1 MPQSATFSAKNSLK
15 FSFLVILARAYDIM
29 VLTTISKEKFMAK
42 AIKGEITAEDRQ
54 FNRNKWLFSV
64 SGIGR
69 DMSYQLIA
77 SFLLTYIQFGMTL
90 NIAQFTTISLLI
102 GIAGRIWDA
111 INDPMMGAIIEGTHM
126 KFGKFRPWILIGA
139 LLTGTIIIL
148 MFNVQTVFKGWGF
161 VVYMAVMYLLWESAF
176 TMNDI
181 GYWSM
186 LASLS
191 SKKQQRNSATML
203 TVVFAGIGAFIA
215 QGGISFLYP
224 GNVLKSFR
232 WISIGV
238 AVIFMAMQI
247 IMVVFIR
254 ERPRALMESNEKVSF
269 KQMWQ
274 TIKKN
279 DQILWMTL
287 SMLFYNIGSSL
298 LVGLAYNLYY
308 LEIGYD
314 GNAIVFIAIFG
325 VFNILAQVFYPKLAE
340 KLGRRKLQ
348 IISIIIACVGYLGIA
363 LIGWFSWFPFNL
375 ITLSIFG
382 VFVFIGQALFYMASI
397 INMTNCVE
405 YNEYKR
411 GERNE
416 AVVSTLRPL
425 MAKFADA
432 MKYGIITLVLI
443 VSAVYGLSQNISTV
457 EAQKGYFDRMEVS
470 EQVRYIDALNEYF
483 DMEGLTTEQ
492 LTDLLSNDEELKGR
506 QISGEYLEAIG
517 DVAIIQTK
525 DADGN
530 TVEILLGTVKNF
542 DTSQLD
548 SNCKYTFAL
557 KYTNANG
564 NEVNV
569 ANIHFRDQGNLSM
582 RLWIRAAVTVV
593 PMLFLFAALMVQ
605 HKKFKIDENY
615 YDMMMEEIS
624 RRKSAN
630 GELPEA
636 VEAAETPTAEVPET
650 KEE

>member
-1 MPQSATFSAKNSLK
+1 MAEK
-15 FSFLVILARAYDIM
+15 VIQNE
-29 VLTTISKEKFMAK
+29 IS
-42 AIKGEITAEDRQ
+42 AEDRQ

-90 NIAQFTTISLLI
+90 TIAQFTTISLLI
-102 GIAGRIWDA
+102 GVLGRVWDA

-126 KFGKFRPWILIGA
+126 KYGKFRPWILIGA
-139 LLTGTIIIL
+139 VLTGTIIIL
-148 MFNVQTVFKGWGF
+148 MFNIQTVFTGWGF
-161 VVYMAVMYLLWESAF
+161 VVYMIVMYLLWESAF

-191 SKKQQRNSATML
+191 SKKEQRNSATML

-224 GNVLKSFR
+224 GNVLSAFR

-247 IMVVFIR
+247 VMVVFIR
-254 ERPRALMESNEKVSF
+254 ERPRAQMEVNEKVSF
-269 KQMWQ
+269 KQMWD

-287 SMLFYNIGSSL
+287 SMLFYNVGSSL

-325 VFNILAQVFYPKLAE
+325 VFNILAQVFYPMLAE
-340 KLGRRKLQ
+340 KLGRKKLQ
-348 IISIIIACVGYLGIA
+348 IISIITACVGYLGIA
-363 LIGWFSWFPFNL
+363 LIGWFNFLPFNL

-382 VFVFIGQALFYMASI
+382 VFVFVGQALFYMASI

-432 MKYGIITLVLI
+432 LKYGIVTLVLV

-457 EAQKGYFDRMEVS
+457 EAQKGYFDRMTAT
-470 EQVRYIDALNEYF
+470 EQVAYINAVNHYLDELAAGDIAADVLNEALAK
-483 DMEGLTTEQ
+483 DSVLG
-492 LTDLLSNDEELKGR
+492 GR
-506 QISGEYLEAIG
+506 QISGEYLSAIG
-517 DVAIIQTK
+517 DVAVYQTK

-530 TVEILLGTVKNF
+530 VLKDKIFLGVVRGF
-542 DTSQLD
+542 DTSQINTTSEGVEYKFEL
-548 SNCKYTFAL
+548 T
-557 KYTNANG
+557 YTNSAG
-564 NEVNV
+564 ELINV
-569 ANIHFRDQGNLSM
+569 ANDHFRDKGDLSM

-593 PMLFLFAALMVQ
+593 PMLFLFAALIVQ
-605 HKKFKIDENY
+605 NKKFIIDEDY
-615 YDMMMEEIS
+615 YDMMMAEINA
-624 RRKSAN
+624 RK
-630 GELPEA
+630 GEG
-636 VEAAETPTAEVPET
+636 AATAEATAE
-650 KEE
+650 

>member
-1 MPQSATFSAKNSLK
+1 MATKALK
-15 FSFLVILARAYDIM
+15 
-29 VLTTISKEKFMAK
+29 TEIS
-42 AIKGEITAEDRQ
+42 AEDRQ

-90 NIAQFTTISLLI
+90 TIAQFTTISLLI

-148 MFNVQTVFKGWGF
+148 MFNIQTVFTGWGF
-161 VVYMAVMYLLWESAF
+161 VVYMVIMYLLWESAF

-191 SKKQQRNSATML
+191 SKKEQRNSATML
-203 TVVFAGIGAFIA
+203 TVVFAGLGAFIG

-224 GNVLKSFR
+224 GNVLQAFR
-232 WISIGV
+232 WISIGI
-238 AVIFMAMQI
+238 AIIFMAMQTV
-247 IMVVFIR
+247 MVVFIK
-254 ERPRALMESNEKVSF
+254 ERPRASMEVNEKVSF
-269 KQMWQ
+269 RQMWD
-274 TIKKN
+274 TIRKN

-340 KLGRRKLQ
+340 WLGRRKLQ
-348 IISIIIACVGYLGIA
+348 IVSIIVACVGYLGIA
-363 LIGWFSWFPFNL
+363 LIGWASWFPFNL

-382 VFVFIGQALFYMASI
+382 VFVFVGQALFYMASI

-457 EAQKGYFDRMEVS
+457 EAQKGYFDRMTVE
-470 EQVRYIDALNEYF
+470 EQVEYLGAVN
-483 DMEGLTTEQ
+483 DYLDVLDNGDVDLAKLTEQ
-492 LTDLLSNDEELKGR
+492 LSEDKVLGGR
-506 QISGEYLEAIG
+506 QISGEYLAAIG
-517 DVAIIQTK
+517 DVAIMRQT
-525 DADGN
+525 D
-530 TVEILLGTVKNF
+530 
-542 DTSQLD
+542 
-548 SNCKYTFAL
+548 
-557 KYTNANG
+557 NG
-564 NEVNV
+564 NEFVAWVKEYKAGDLIEGQKYVLLLSGEIDGVAFNV

-582 RLWIRAAVTVV
+582 RLWIRAAVSVV
-593 PMLFLFAALMVQ
+593 PMLFLFAALIIQ
-605 HKKFKIDENY
+605 HKKFIIDEKY
-615 YDMMMEEIS
+615 YDMMMEEIHS
-624 RRKSAN
+624 RTSPA
-630 GELPEA
+630 GQVEEA
-636 VEAAETPTAEVPET
+636 VTSSEATELPTAETTEAN
-650 KEE
+650 KE

>member
-1 MPQSATFSAKNSLK
+1 MAEKVLK
-15 FSFLVILARAYDIM
+15 
-29 VLTTISKEKFMAK
+29 TEIS
-42 AIKGEITAEDRQ
+42 AEDKQ

-90 NIAQFTTISLLI
+90 TIAQFTTISLLI

-126 KFGKFRPWILIGA
+126 KYGKFRPWILIGA

-148 MFNVQTVFKGWGF
+148 MFNIQTVFTGWGF
-161 VVYMAVMYLLWESAF
+161 VVYMVVMYLLWESAF

-191 SKKQQRNSATML
+191 SKKEQRNSATML

-224 GNVLKSFR
+224 GNVLQAFR

-238 AVIFMAMQI
+238 AVIFMVMQV

-254 ERPRALMESNEKVSF
+254 ERPRAQMEVNEKVSF
-269 KQMWQ
+269 KQMWD

-287 SMLFYNIGSSL
+287 SMLFYNVGSSL

-325 VFNILAQVFYPKLAE
+325 IFNIAAQAFYPKLANW
-340 KLGRRKLQ
+340 LGRKKLQ
-348 IISIIIACVGYLGIA
+348 VVSILTACVGYVGIA

-382 VFVFIGQALFYMASI
+382 VFVFVGQALFYMASI

-432 MKYGIITLVLI
+432 LKYGIVTLVLI

-457 EAQKGYFDRMEVS
+457 EAQKGYFDRMTVA
-470 EQVRYIDALNEYF
+470 EQQEYLDAIGHYIGTG
-483 DMEGLTTEQ
+483 MTTEE
-492 LTDLLSNDEELKGR
+492 LTDLLSKDEVLKGR
-506 QISGEYLEAIG
+506 QISGEYVEAIG
-517 DVAIIQTK
+517 DMAIIVK
-525 DADGN
+525 DG
-530 TVEILLGTVKNF
+530 
-542 DTSQLD
+542 D
-548 SNCKYTFAL
+548 SNVFFAYVKDYHAMSTALDESKTYTLEL
-557 KYTNANG
+557 KGEING
-564 NEVNV
+564 VEFNV
-569 ANIHFRDQGNLSM
+569 ANDHFRDKGDLSM

-593 PMLFLFAALMVQ
+593 PMLFLFAALIVQ
-605 HKKFKIDENY
+605 NKKFIIDENY
-615 YDMMMEEIS
+615 YDMMMEEINS
-624 RRKSAN
+624 RKCASG
-630 GELPEA
+630 GEADGEAPEA
-636 VEAAETPTAEVPET
+636 IAEAPTETP
-650 KEE
+650 EE

>member
-1 MPQSATFSAKNSLK
+1 MATKALK
-15 FSFLVILARAYDIM
+15 
-29 VLTTISKEKFMAK
+29 TEIS
-42 AIKGEITAEDRQ
+42 AEDRQ

-102 GIAGRIWDA
+102 GVVGRIWDA

-139 LLTGTIIIL
+139 VLTGTIIIL
-148 MFNVQTVFKGWGF
+148 MFNIQTVFKGWGF
-161 VVYMAVMYLLWESAF
+161 VVYMIVMYLLWETSF

-191 SKKQQRNSATML
+191 SKKEQRNSATML
-203 TVVFAGIGAFIA
+203 TVVFAGIGAFIG

-224 GNVLKSFR
+224 GNVLKAFR

-238 AVIFMAMQI
+238 AAIFMAMQI
-247 IMVVFIR
+247 VMVVFIR
-254 ERPRALMESNEKVSF
+254 ERPRSVMEVNEKVSF

-314 GNAIVFIAIFG
+314 GNAIVFIALFG
-325 VFNILAQVFYPKLAE
+325 VFNVLAQVFYPKLANW
-340 KLGRRKLQ
+340 LGRRKLQ
-348 IISIIIACVGYLGIA
+348 IIAIIVACVGYLGIA
-363 LIGWFSWFPFNL
+363 LIGWASWFPFNL
-375 ITLSIFG
+375 VTLSIFG
-382 VFVFIGQALFYMASI
+382 VLVFVGQALFYMASI

-432 MKYGIITLVLI
+432 MKYGIITLVLV

-457 EAQKGYFDRMEVS
+457 EAQKGYFDRMTVAD
-470 EQVRYIDALNEYF
+470 QVEYVDAVNLYLDKLPDSTMNKDQYKAA
-483 DMEGLTTEQ
+483 LEQ
-492 LTDLLSNDEELKGR
+492 LTKEMEKDKALGGR
-506 QISGEYLEAIG
+506 QISGEYLAAIG
-517 DVAIIQTK
+517 DVAIVQTK
-525 DADGN
+525 DAEGN
-530 TVEILLGTVKNF
+530 ALKTPKFLGTVKDF
-542 DTSQLD
+542 DTSLLIAENQEAYGFL
-548 SNCKYTFAL
+548 L
-557 KYTNANG
+557 RYTNADG
-564 NEVNV
+564 DEVNV
-569 ANIHFRDQGNLSM
+569 ANIHFKAESTPSM

-593 PMLFLFAALMVQ
+593 PMLFLFVALIIQ
-605 HKKFKIDENY
+605 HKKFIIDENY
-615 YDMMMEEIS
+615 YDMMMEEINS
-624 RRKSAN
+624 RK
-630 GELPEA
+630 G
-636 VEAAETPTAEVPET
+636 AEPIETEQTTAEVDATTQE
-650 KEE
+650 

>member
-1 MPQSATFSAKNSLK
+1 MATKALKNE
-15 FSFLVILARAYDIM
+15 
-29 VLTTISKEKFMAK
+29 IS
-42 AIKGEITAEDRQ
+42 AEDRQ

-90 NIAQFTTISLLI
+90 TIAQFTTISLLI

-148 MFNVQTVFKGWGF
+148 MFNIQSISSGWGF

-191 SKKQQRNSATML
+191 SKKEQRNSATML

-224 GNVLKSFR
+224 GNVLKAFR

-238 AVIFMAMQI
+238 AVIFMAMQV
-247 IMVVFIR
+247 IMVVFIK
-254 ERPRALMESNEKVSF
+254 ERPRSLMEVNEKVSF

-274 TIKKN
+274 TIKNN

-325 VFNILAQVFYPKLAE
+325 VFNILAQVFYPKLANW
-340 KLGRRKLQ
+340 LGRKKLQ
-348 IISIIIACVGYLGIA
+348 IVSIIVACVGYLGIA
-363 LIGWFSWFPFNL
+363 LIGWTSILPFNL

-382 VFVFIGQALFYMASI
+382 VFVFVGQALFYMASI

-457 EAQKGYFDRMEVS
+457 EAQKGYFDRMSVAEQTEYLESVHKYLHWFDDEITVDPDTGM
-470 EQVRYIDALNEYF
+470 EQVTTSCPAEGALDE
-483 DMEGLTTEQ
+483 
-492 LTDLLSNDEELKGR
+492 LLSNDPVLKGR
-506 QISGEYLEAIG
+506 QISEKYLYAIG
-517 DVAIIQTK
+517 DVAIMR
-525 DADGN
+525 
-530 TVEILLGTVKNF
+530 E
-542 DTSQLD
+542 TS
-548 SNCKYTFAL
+548 
-557 KYTNANG
+557 NG
-564 NEVNV
+564 NEFVAWVKDYKDGDLVEGEKYIFLLSGEVDGVAFNV
-569 ANIHFRDQGNLSM
+569 ANIHFKEKSSLSM

-593 PMLFLFAALMVQ
+593 PMLFLAAALIIQ
-605 HKKFKIDENY
+605 HKKFIIDEKY
-615 YDMMMEEIS
+615 YDMMMVEINS
-624 RRKSAN
+624 RK
-630 GELPEA
+630 GETATEQ
-636 VEAAETPTAEVPET
+636 PTAEVAENT
-650 KEE
+650 EE